1 MKFAEG
7 HWVMR
12 RGVRAAYAADA
23 YETRVE
29 SERLTII
36 AATQILKNRG
46 MTIGGPTIT
55 LRISS
60 PLAGVLCFEAA
71 HFLGAKAAKPE
82 FALYCERPQVC
93 VREDGFQSAHIAASI
108 GRNMQIAIA
117 SGGERITGMGFRS
130 LGVMDDENT
139 GKRYLS
145 AQLDLD
151 VGECIYG
158 LGERFTPFVKNGQ
171 SVDMWQGDG
180 GSCSELAY
188 KNVPFYLSSKGYGCL
203 WIARRTFPLRSAVKT
218 WSACAFP
225 PRANPCAFTSSPV
238 RGPIRSKTRFR
249 AIPISRVGPLCR
261 QPGRLACG

>member
-60 PLAGVLCFEAA
+60 PLAGVLCFDAA

-82 FALYCERPQVC
+82 FALHCERPQVC

-171 SVDMWQGDG
+171 SVDLTAKEFDLM
-180 GSCSELAY
+180 ELLMR
-188 KNVPFYLSSKGYGCL
+188 N
-203 WIARRTFPLRSAVKT
+203 
-218 WSACAFP
+218 
-225 PRANPCAFTSSPV
+225 
-238 RGPIRSKTRFR
+238 
-249 AIPISRVGPLCR
+249 
-261 QPGRLACG
+261 PGRVYSRENLLNIVWGYEYAGEYRTVDVHIRRLREKLEQEKRERLLAGWKKAVQRAKNWEN